1 MKKVFITG
9 ITGMVGSH
17 LADYLFENTDWEI
30 HGLIR
35 WRSSLKNIENLI
47 GVINQNKRIFLH
59 CGDLNDENSLRRIVK
74 EIRPD
79 YVFHLGAQS
88 YPKTSFEASI
98 DTYNTNINGTERLLR
113 SLKDY
118 SKDAIIHV
126 CSSSEVFGRV
136 SEDKIPIKED
146 CNFHP
151 ASPYAISKIGVDLIA
166 RYYAEAYSM
175 MVLSTRMFTHTGP
188 RRGDVFAE
196 STFAKQIALAEKNY
210 IEPVVKVG
218 NLNSK
223 RTISDVRDA
232 VRAYYLLLT
241 INPIKGEYYNIGG
254 NYSCTVG
261 KVLEDLIN
269 LSSIK
274 EKIKIKIDKE
284 RLRPIDADLQVPN
297 TQKFMNHTGWKP
309 QIPYEKTI
317 SDLLSY
323 WREEVKKNKGNF
335 LTR

>member
-47 GVINQNKRIFLH
+47 GVINQNKRVFLH